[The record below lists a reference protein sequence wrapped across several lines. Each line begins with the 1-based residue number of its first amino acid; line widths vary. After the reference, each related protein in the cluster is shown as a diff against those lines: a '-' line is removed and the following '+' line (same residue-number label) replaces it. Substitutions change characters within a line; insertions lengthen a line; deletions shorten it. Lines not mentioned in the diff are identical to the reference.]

1 MTEREIDLVAL
12 EGGEPVRRDFLPF
25 NAPSLGD
32 DEIAEVADTIRSGWI
47 GTGPKTQRFE
57 KMFQDYIGC
66 HHAVAVNSCTAG
78 LHLSL
83 ILSNVGPGDEVI
95 TTPLTFAATANVIV
109 HQGARPVFVD
119 IDRATLNIDPSL
131 IEAKITERTKA
142 IIPVHFGG
150 LACDMD
156 DILAL
161 AAQYGLAI
169 IEDAAHAL
177 GGKYRGVMVG
187 SLDTLACF
195 SFYPNKNL
203 TTGEGGMVTTND
215 ASMAEK
221 LTIYRLHGLSKD
233 AWQRFQVKKLL
244 LSEVLY
250 PGYKYNM
257 TDLQASLGIHQL
269 MKQERFYQIRKRY
282 AQMYD
287 DALNDLPEVTLQPRP
302 KEEENR
308 HALHLYLL
316 ILNLE
321 RLSADRDRIVSAL
334 RAENIGAAIH
344 YKALHL
350 HPFYRKAYGYGEGML
365 PNAEHISERVLS
377 LPLTP
382 SMSEE
387 DVEDVIKGVRKVL
400 RYYRV

>member
-1 MTEREIDLVAL
+1 MTKREIDLVAL

-32 DEIAEVADTIRSGWI
+32 EEIAEVADTIRSGWI
-47 GTGPKTQRFE
+47 GTGPKTKRFE

-66 HHAVAVNSCTAG
+66 QHAVAVNSCTAG

-83 ILSNVGPGDEVI
+83 MLSDVGPGDEVI

-131 IEAKITERTKA
+131 IEAKITERTRA

-156 DILAL
+156 EILAL
-161 AAQYGLAI
+161 ATQYGLAI

-177 GGKYRGVMVG
+177 GAKYRGAMVG
-187 SLDTLACF
+187 SLDTLTCF

-221 LTIYRLHGLSKD
+221 IAIYRLHGLSKD

-287 DALNDLPEVTLQPRP
+287 DDLSVLPEVSLQPRP
-302 KEEENR
+302 KEEANR
-308 HALHLYLL
+308 HGLHLYLL
-316 ILNLE
+316 ILDLE

-334 RAENIGAAIH
+334 RAENIGVAIH

-350 HPFYRKAYGYGEGML
+350 HPFYRKAYGYGEGMF
-365 PNAEHISERVLS
+365 PNAERISERVLS

-400 RYYRV
+400 KYYRV

>member
-1 MTEREIDLVAL
+1 MSEREIDLVAL
-12 EGGEPVRRDFLPF
+12 EGGEPVRKAFLPF
-25 NAPSLGD
+25 NAPSLGAE
-32 DEIAEVADTIRSGWI
+32 EIAEVADTIRSGWI
-47 GTGPKTQRFE
+47 GTGPKTLRFE

-66 HHAVAVNSCTAG
+66 RHAVAVSSCTAG

-95 TTPLTFAATANVIV
+95 TTPMTFAATANVIV

-119 IDRATLNIDPSL
+119 IDRTTLNIDPSL

-156 DILAL
+156 EILAL
-161 AAQYGLAI
+161 ASQYGLAI

-177 GGKYRGVMVG
+177 GAKYRRAMVG

-215 ASMAEK
+215 ATVAEK
-221 LTIYRLHGLSKD
+221 LAIYRLHGLSKD

-269 MKQERFYQIRKRY
+269 MKQESFYQIRKLY

-287 DALNDLPEVTLQPRP
+287 DAFSHLPEVTLQPRP

-350 HPFYRKAYGYGEGML
+350 HPFYRKAYGHEEGVF
-365 PNAEHISERVLS
+365 PKAEYISERVLS

-382 SMSEE
+382 AMSEE
-387 DVEDVIKGVRKVL
+387 DVEDVINGVRKVL
-400 RYYRV
+400 RYYRA